1 MIASDV
7 AVRSVS
13 DFARS
18 MREAIP
24 DGFALA
30 VLIPRAL
37 DLKRRC
43 GRAPVEIL
51 WETNFRRRRSGRTGE
66 PWRNG
71 GRG

>member
-7 AVRSVS
+7 AVRSIF
-13 DFARS
+13 DFAWS

-24 DGFALA
+24 DRFALA

-43 GRAPVEIL
+43 GGTPVEIL
-51 WETNFRRRRSGRTGE
+51 RETNFGRRSSGGTGE

-71 GRG
+71 ARG

>member
-7 AVRSVS
+7 AIRSVF
-13 DFARS
+13 DFAWS

-24 DGFALA
+24 DRFAFA
-30 VLIPRAL
+30 VLIPRAF

-43 GRAPVEIL
+43 GRTPVEIL
-51 WETNFRRRRSGRTGE
+51 WETYFRRRRLGRTGE
-66 PWRNG
+66 PWRNR